1 MLVPFAV
8 ALLFLPR
15 WGVSNNPTL
24 NLQVEVY
31 YFFSVVFG
39 FFASYCIIF
48 RQNLVFYAVR
58 F

>member
-1 MLVPFAV
+1 MIPMLVPSAV

-24 NLQVEVY
+24 NLQVEVD
-31 YFFSVVFG
+31 YFFSALFG

-48 RQNLVFYAVR
+48 R
-58 F
+58 

>member
-1 MLVPFAV
+1 MLAPSAV

-31 YFFSVVFG
+31 YFFVVF
-39 FFASYCIIF
+39 FEIFASYCIIF
-48 RQNLVFYAVR
+48 R
-58 F
+58 